1 MYQLVHCID
10 HEAEF
15 SYRRTNPLLI
25 TSEGVQRRTCY
36 YFDREKQC
44 LTELYDLWES
54 TGYGWRQI
62 TERYLTAVD
71 VQVADV
77 YIIQQEEGTIHQQTP
92 GSLVCIEQSFNL
104 MFNFTSSLLITIQ
117 LSLFSIFPITAFS
130 ATKYLFFVT
139 KECINEYI
147 CAIFPPGSNVLAL
160 IIQVITRDQFIFSKF
175 MHVPGMLYSQVMDNL
190 LDIFN
195 LLDYVHHFDGC
206 EKVLSRLLHMED
218 QNVSENSF

>member
-10 HEAEF
+10 LEAEF

-25 TSEGVQRRTCY
+25 MSEGVQRRNCY

-104 MFNFTSSLLITIQ
+104 MFNFISSLLITIQ
-117 LSLFSIFPITAFS
+117 LYSLFFLSQLSLIQNI
-130 ATKYLFFVT
+130 FFVT
-139 KECINEYI
+139 IECINEYI
-147 CAIFPPGSNVLAL
+147 CAIFPPGSNVLTL
-160 IIQVITRDQFIFSKF
+160 ITQVITNDQFICSKF
-175 MHVPGMLYSQVMDNL
+175 KHVCFIL
-190 LDIFN
+190 
-195 LLDYVHHFDGC
+195 
-206 EKVLSRLLHMED
+206 RLWIIYWTSSICWIMFITLMVVKKSC
-218 QNVSENSF
+218 QGYCTWKTKM